1 MPRKPSVHLIN
12 PLRNRWGGSERRT
25 IETAKLLGAHAATTV
40 WCAPNASRALANESR
55 ARVLNPWLL
64 QFPRGGTLVFVGT
77 YFSVGRWIRFARPSR
92 VVVIFNTDQPRWLR
106 DNLARIAASGCTA
119 EVVYTSHALR
129 KRHSGVGPVLESPI
143 DMARFPFVAPASAPA
158 RPFTV
163 GRYSRDDATKHHAD
177 DPGLWRALAARG
189 IRVRLMGATCLAREL
204 AGVPGIELL
213 PAGAE
218 RPADFLRTL
227 DAFVY
232 RTADT
237 WFEAF
242 GRVVFEAMSAGVPVI
257 CGRRGGFTDYLTQG
271 HSALLC
277 DSTRDFVQ
285 AATALRD
292 DAALAGSL
300 ARNARYVVERMY
312 GEALRRAT
320 RLLLAGHPRAA
331 HAVAD
336 APGPETEST
345 FGITV
350 AGERWAGD

>member
-1 MPRKPSVHLIN
+1 MTRNPAQVHLIN

-25 IETAKLLGAHAATTV
+25 IETARLVAAQAPATV
-40 WCAPNASRALANESR
+40 WCAPNASPALVRESG

-77 YFSVGRWIRFARPSR
+77 YFSVGRWIRFAEPAR

-106 DNLARIAASGCTA
+106 DNLARIATSGCTA

-129 KRHSGVGPVLESPI
+129 KRHNGVGPVLESPI
-143 DMARFPFVAPASAPA
+143 DVARFPFAAPVVPAA

-163 GRYSRDDATKHHAD
+163 GRYSRDHRSKHHAD
-177 DPGLWRALAARG
+177 DPALWRELAAQG
-189 IRVRLMGATCLAREL
+189 VRVRLMGATCLADEL
-204 AGVPGIELL
+204 TGVPGIELL

-218 RPADFLRTL
+218 PPLDFLRSL

-242 GRVVFEAMSAGVPVI
+242 GRVVFEAMAAGVPLI
-257 CGRRGGFTDYLTQG
+257 CGRRGGFADYLTQG

-277 DSTRDFVQ
+277 DSAREFV
-285 AATALRD
+285 ACATALRD
-292 DAALAGSL
+292 DPALAGSL
-300 ARNARYVVERMY
+300 ARNARHVVERVN
-312 GEALRRAT
+312 GDALRRAT
-320 RLLLAGHPRAA
+320 RVMLAGRAPD
-331 HAVAD
+331 AD
-336 APGPETEST
+336 GAGQATESG
-345 FGITV
+345 FGIAPATG
-350 AGERWAGD
+350 AGEH